1 MLRLLMWNAHC
12 SKVATS
18 WSSKRLLLHRV
29 SEAVSAASRHP
40 HPCQLG
46 AALGVKA
53 ALVVLP
59 GLAVHRDLA
68 SASVFVFTLLWSSEV
83 FRFAMGHLK
92 YR

>member
-1 MLRLLMWNAHC
+1 VRPF
-12 SKVATS
+12 
-18 WSSKRLLLHRV
+18 LLL
-29 SEAVSAASRHP
+29 AATRTRAS
-40 HPCQLG
+40 LG
-46 AALGVKA
+46 AALGIEA

-59 GLAVHRDLA
+59 ELAVHRDLA